1 MLAHGV
7 NGSPMIA
14 GLWQQAHKRNTA
26 FIFAGKWYTAIFLHF
41 IFRGIVMYSKQE
53 VSKLKQAFWT
63 AFGKYMQPVLSA
75 DGESVSWINYKTG
88 ISGISFKMD
97 ADSKEVMISI
107 LLSHNDLSLQR
118 SAYEKFLQLKAMLN
132 ENLGESDWRWEQE
145 VQDDYGK
152 TISRI
157 SKRLSGVNVLRNEDW
172 PAIISFL
179 KPRIVALDE
188 FWSMAKYGFEGL

>member
-1 MLAHGV
+1 
-7 NGSPMIA
+7 
-14 GLWQQAHKRNTA
+14 
-26 FIFAGKWYTAIFLHF
+26 
-41 IFRGIVMYSKQE
+41 MYSKQE

-75 DGESVSWINYKTG
+75 DGEPVSWINYKTG

-132 ENLGESDWRWEQE
+132 ENLGESDWLWEQE